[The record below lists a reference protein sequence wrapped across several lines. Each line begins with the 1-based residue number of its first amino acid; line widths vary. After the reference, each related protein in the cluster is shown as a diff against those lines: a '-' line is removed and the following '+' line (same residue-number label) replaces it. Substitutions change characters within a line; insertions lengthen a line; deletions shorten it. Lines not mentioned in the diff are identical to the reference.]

1 MPTKKPLKKAR
12 STREPRPDKSK
23 FASMIEAATVDAYD
37 ESEQTAGWYTMFDEH
52 LALPFET
59 TILGAAVKVTK
70 LELRGDNTIVATC
83 TRGRERQAIDIV
95 DLPLPT
101 PKLRGFEWIE
111 AYRHWRGNR

>member
-83 TRGRERQAIDIV
+83 TRGRERQAYQDGV
-95 DLPLPT
+95 QGHAGSEEDLHNLADDQ
-101 PKLRGFEWIE
+101 G
-111 AYRHWRGNR
+111 